1 MFSMSSFVWLDLDSS
16 INFGIT
22 FFGYFPLVICVF
34 FYDYFRITRC
44 FMLRSKTNSTLPQFE
59 APKILR
65 PEADVPFCP
74 PLVTS
79 HSMGDICLL
88 EQHLEDAKL
97 MSEHYIRVIEM
108 SNVNG
113 SGHNEVRWRP
123 RQEASLAPPCS
134 TVRSLGNKCTVGEES
149 ICDIAGTFRRSPS
162 DLTPGELCSPCPPS
176 LRPCDGCY
184 CNNYDLQNFK
194 CQLLLPRGEILIRSP
209 MFAQRAVTG
218 LSDVSGRSFIRS

>member
-1 MFSMSSFVWLDLDSS
+1 
-16 INFGIT
+16 
-22 FFGYFPLVICVF
+22 
-34 FYDYFRITRC
+34 
-44 FMLRSKTNSTLPQFE
+44 
-59 APKILR
+59 
-65 PEADVPFCP
+65 
-74 PLVTS
+74 
-79 HSMGDICLL
+79 
-88 EQHLEDAKL
+88 
-97 MSEHYIRVIEM
+97 M

-218 LSDVSGRSFIRS
+218 LSDVSGRSFIRSWSRTVVTKFSIEVLYVCSGWLDIVKFYKNSIDL